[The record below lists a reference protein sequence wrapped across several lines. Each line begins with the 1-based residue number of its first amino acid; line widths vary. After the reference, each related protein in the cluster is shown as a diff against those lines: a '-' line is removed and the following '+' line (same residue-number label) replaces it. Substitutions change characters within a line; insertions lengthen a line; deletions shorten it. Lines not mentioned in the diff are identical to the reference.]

1 MSITTPAGA
10 PASAAATA
18 SATAAPSTPATASV
32 ARLGILRQPKT
43 VLFGPGQ
50 RHQLPHLVS
59 AIAEHLL
66 VTTDARMATTPEF
79 LEVVEGIRAAGVEV
93 SIYAEAEPDLPRED
107 VVAVVE
113 RFGHTEIDAILGIG
127 GGSCMDLAKVVSIVL
142 ANGGDV
148 RDYYGEFLVPAP
160 GVPVITVPTTGGTGA
175 EVTCI
180 SVVFDKEKGMKIG
193 VASPFLEAHTAVI
206 DPELTLSCPPGLTAA
221 TGADALSHLVESFT
235 DRVKTPTPDEIASK
249 LYIGKNPLTDI
260 YCRNGLALLGQSLE
274 VLATSPRDLEARSA
288 VMLAAYNAGMAINTA
303 GTAAAHAIQGAI
315 GNLTHT
321 PHGFGISALL
331 PSVMRFNLPERVA
344 EFAEIGR
351 LLGAVTPDGRDA
363 TGGRDAAGG
372 SGSAGGAGGAG
383 GPGSTGAAVG
393 LDAPLSQIEQAHA
406 GITRVEEIL
415 AALGAPLDLETL
427 GLSRDDFGFVADQA
441 LLATRLTANNPREL
455 TREAVLTILEHAYT
469 ADRTWWSE

>member
-1 MSITTPAGA
+1 MSTTTSGAG
-10 PASAAATA
+10 
-18 SATAAPSTPATASV
+18 V

-50 RHQLPHLVS
+50 RHQLPFLVS
-59 AIAEHLL
+59 AIAKHLL

-79 LEVVEGIRAAGVEV
+79 LEVIEGIRAAGVEV

-148 RDYYGEFLVPAP
+148 RDYYGEFLVPGP

-221 TGADALSHLVESFT
+221 TGADALSHLVEAFT
-235 DRVKTPTPDEIASK
+235 DRVKTPTPDEIATK

-260 YCRNGLALLGQSLE
+260 FCRNGLTLLNTSLE
-274 VLATSPRDLEARSA
+274 AVAADPGDLDARSA
-288 VMLAAYNAGMAINTA
+288 TMLAAYNAGMSINTA

-331 PSVMRFNLPERVA
+331 PSVMRFNLPERVE
-344 EFAEIGR
+344 EFAELGR
-351 LLGAVTPDGRDA
+351 LFGVTDA
-363 TGGRDAAGG
+363 
-372 SGSAGGAGGAG
+372 S
-383 GPGSTGAAVG
+383 
-393 LDAPLSQIEQAHA
+393 APLIEQAHA
-406 GITRVEEIL
+406 GIERVEQLL
-415 AALGAPLDLETL
+415 ASVGAPLDLETL
-427 GLSRDDFGFVADQA
+427 GLARDDFEFVAEQA

-455 TREAVLTILEHAYT
+455 TKEAVLEILEHAY
-469 ADRTWWSE
+469 AGDRSWWTV

>member
-1 MSITTPAGA
+1 MSTLTPTPTPDSGAA
-10 PASAAATA
+10 PASASVTAASVTAATV
-18 SATAAPSTPATASV
+18 ASV

-59 AIAEHLL
+59 AIAAHLL

-79 LEVVEGIRAAGVEV
+79 TEVVEAIRAAGVEV
-93 SIYAEAEPDLPRED
+93 SIYAETEPDLPRED
-107 VVAVVE
+107 IVAVID
-113 RFGHTEIDAILGIG
+113 RFGNTEIDAILGIG

-148 RDYYGEFLVPAP
+148 RDYYGEFLVPGP

-180 SVVFDKEKGMKIG
+180 SVVFDRERGMKIG

-221 TGADALSHLVESFT
+221 TGADALSHLIESFT

-260 YCRNGLALLGQSLE
+260 YCRNGLALLGTSLE
-274 VLATSPRDLEARSA
+274 GIAADPSDLEARSA
-288 VMLAAYNAGMAINTA
+288 TMLAAYNAGMAINTA

-331 PSVMRFNLPERVA
+331 PYVMRFNLPARVD

-351 LLGAVTPDGRDA
+351 LLGAVT
-363 TGGRDAAGG
+363 AA
-372 SGSAGGAGGAG
+372 
-383 GPGSTGAAVG
+383 
-393 LDAPLSQIEQAHA
+393 DAPLLDQAHA
-406 GITRVEEIL
+406 GISRVEQIL
-415 AALGAPLDLETL
+415 AALGAPLDLKTL
-427 GLSRDDFGFVADQA
+427 GLSPDDFGFVADQA

-455 TREAVLTILEHAYT
+455 TRDAVLAILERAY
-469 ADRTWWSE
+469 ANDRTWWEV